1 MSDTLSVAL
10 YADYDEDTGGGD
22 LITGL
27 WNMATKEF
35 AQGYE
40 NPSVKKKRYQFAAS
54 EECDI
59 YVTTSSRYDLMTIYN
74 LDGSLKYNIY
84 GPDWNEDITQTCHYN
99 SGICISD
106 KHIYAL
112 YSGGNHRTEDVPSK
126 VLVFDMEGN
135 YINTLETGLKN
146 PWDVLW

>member
-1 MSDTLSVAL
+1 
-10 YADYDEDTGGGD
+10 
-22 LITGL
+22 
-27 WNMATKEF
+27 MATKEF

-84 GPDWNEDITQTCHYN
+84 GPD
-99 SGICISD
+99 
-106 KHIYAL
+106 
-112 YSGGNHRTEDVPSK
+112 
-126 VLVFDMEGN
+126 
-135 YINTLETGLKN
+135 
-146 PWDVLW
+146 